1 MKSLIALVLTAFLF
15 VTTAPQALAAGHA
28 HGDHAAQNYHC
39 PMHPEVVGEKGDT
52 CPKCGMNLEQMKA
65 AKDGHNC
72 DNCPKH
78 KQAVYDCPMHPEVTG
93 VKGDT
98 CPKCGMNLEPV
109 KAAKDGE
116 SCQNCPK
123 HNKKAAAYDCPMH
136 PEVVGEKGDTCPKC
150 GMNLEAVKGKK
161 ASGHHAHHKGH

>member
-15 VTTAPQALAAGHA
+15 ATTAPQVLAAEHV
-28 HGDHAAQNYHC
+28 HSDHAAQNYHC

-52 CPKCGMNLEQMKA
+52 CPKCGMTLEQMKA

-78 KQAVYDCPMHPEVTG
+78 KQA
-93 VKGDT
+93 
-98 CPKCGMNLEPV
+98 
-109 KAAKDGE
+109 
-116 SCQNCPK
+116 
-123 HNKKAAAYDCPMH
+123 AYHCPMH

-150 GMNLEAVKGKK
+150 GMNLEPVKAAKGAHHGHKHDMKEAAYHCPMHPEVVGKKGDTCPKCGMNLEPVKGEK
-161 ASGHHAHHKGH
+161 ATEHHAH